1 VRLSQVRLQ
10 APAAAMAAQAGFYGG
25 ELGLEVSDGGWQ
37 IGWSQ
42 LAFSPATAASGP
54 PPEPFYHFALL
65 VPGDRFAAARDWAQQ
80 RVELLEIFDSGEVVI
95 RFDNWGAD
103 ACYFH
108 DPAEN
113 IVELIAHD
121 QVGVSGADGPFRA
134 AELLGLAEI
143 GLVGER
149 VRVAAALAELGLEIF
164 QGSVDPARRSSWPRQ
179 EAAGCRGAVRP
190 KPGRRRSRSSCPE
203 LTARRGR
210 WLTRRSRFTEC
221 GSQMSGGTRRRDD
234 RGRRAGRRLR
244 PAAGGDRALPC
255 PVARPP
261 VVRTSSP
268 DRSPR

>member
-164 QGSVDPARRSSWPRQ
+164 QGSVDPAERLAFMGEPSAAVILAEAGGGWLPRGRPAEAWPAQVEVELPGAHRATGQ
-179 EAAGCRGAVRP
+179 VADATVEIHRVWLSDERGNPPAG
-190 KPGRRRSRSSCPE
+190 RSRP
-203 LTARRGR
+203 
-210 WLTRRSRFTEC
+210 
-221 GSQMSGGTRRRDD
+221 
-234 RGRRAGRRLR
+234 
-244 PAAGGDRALPC
+244 
-255 PVARPP
+255 
-261 VVRTSSP
+261 
-268 DRSPR
+268 